1 MSDVEFSRDTLVSYF
16 LPKSTEMCVV
26 DLTTN
31 RQSVHTMKK
40 DQNAE

>member
-16 LPKSTEMCVV
+16 QLKCV
-26 DLTTN
+26 LWILQQTN
-31 RQSVHTMKK
+31 KQSVNTMKK